1 MQLPE
6 VERVVRWAEVRE
18 MGVAAEEAGFDSVW
32 VGDHL
37 LYRGDGRPERGPL
50 DAWSVLAALAAST
63 ERVELGPLVACTA
76 FRPPGLLARTAA
88 AVDDISG
95 GRLVLGLGC
104 GWNRVEFDAFGYPY
118 SRRVDRFAE
127 ALDIVRR
134 LLSGERVTVEG
145 EFFELGDAVL
155 HPEPLRC
162 PPLMIGSNSPRM
174 LGIALPYVERWNTWW
189 DDFGNSAEGFAPLNE
204 SITAA
209 AERAGR
215 DPKEIRRSACL
226 LVELDRGAGER
237 RVPEGIAPLCGGPEA
252 VAAGLRE
259 MAEAGADEVILVAD
273 PINLASVSELGE
285 ALRVLDGDCE

>member
-6 VERVVRWAEVRE
+6 VERVVHWSELRE
-18 MGVAAEEAGFDSVW
+18 MCVGAEAAGFDSVW

-37 LYRGDGRPERGPL
+37 LYRGDDRPERGPL

-63 ERVELGPLVACTA
+63 ERVELGPLVTCTG

-104 GWNRVEFDAFGYPY
+104 GWNRAEFEAFGYPY

-127 ALDIVRR
+127 AFDMVRR
-134 LLSGERVTVEG
+134 LLSGERVTTRG
-145 EFFELGDAVL
+145 EFFELRDAVL
-155 HPEPLRC
+155 HPAPLRR

-174 LGIALPYVERWNTWW
+174 LSIALPHVERWNTWW
-189 DDFGNSAEGFAPLNE
+189 DDFSNTAEGFAKLNE

-215 DPKEIRRSACL
+215 DPTEIHRSACL
-226 LVELDRGAGER
+226 LVELDPATKER
-237 RVPEGIAPLCGGPEA
+237 RVPDGVTPVRGGADA
-252 VAAGLRE
+252 VAAALDE
-259 MAEAGADEVILVAD
+259 MAQAGADEVILVAD
-273 PINLASVSELGE
+273 PINLISIDELGE
-285 ALRVLDGDCE
+285 ALAVLGND